1 MTVSEA
7 EAHCMIA
14 RGRVPHITE
23 RAALWTSAA
32 ALVLA
37 FSAALPRAL
46 LAQAQDAGS
55 ESRPAIHHD
64 HAPPDYAAAMAPA
77 SARPVELP
85 APPIGPPPSSVR
97 GIYLNPWVFG
107 SKRFYDLIRL
117 ADETEVNAFVIDVKD
132 ASGYVTYRS
141 AVPVAVAI
149 EANGEVRAPDARSR
163 LERLRAHGIH
173 AIARIVV
180 ARDPMLARGKPQWAI
195 KDRNGGFW
203 LDGLG
208 QPWVDTYHDSIWVYA
223 ADLAEEAVRMGF
235 AEIQLDYVR
244 FPDEPPQ
251 RLARAVYNAQ
261 RGGETQRESLGR
273 HLRYMKRRIGALGV
287 PFTIDVFGLTTST
300 EGGLGIGQHWEDLV
314 ELADVVLP
322 MVYPSHYRRGSY
334 GIAHPN
340 SQPYSVVRKALADGI
355 RRAAAVPDAGRI
367 RPYLQAFTLGRPRYT
382 AAEVRAQI
390 AAVEDL
396 GLNEWILWNARGVYP
411 SGALRPIRHTA
422 RAATGAAGA
431 TSVYP

>member
-1 MTVSEA
+1 MMFRERMSDLLTGAAPWKRSAVFALAVSA
-7 EAHCMIA
+7 SLPVAIHA
-14 RGRVPHITE
+14 QGREGAVT
-23 RAALWTSAA
+23 
-32 ALVLA
+32 
-37 FSAALPRAL
+37 PR
-46 LAQAQDAGS
+46 S
-55 ESRPAIHHD
+55 TIHHD
-64 HAPPDYAAAMAPA
+64 AERPDYAALLGPS
-77 SARPVELP
+77 SARPVPLP

-97 GIYLNPWVFG
+97 GIYLNAWVFG

-141 AVPVAVAI
+141 SVPVAVEI
-149 EANGEVRAPDARSR
+149 GANGEVRAPDARSR

-173 AIARIVV
+173 PIARIVV
-180 ARDPMLARGKPQWAI
+180 ARDPMLAQGKPPWAI
-195 KDRNGGFW
+195 MDREGGFW
-203 LDGLG
+203 RDGLG
-208 QPWVDTYHDSIWVYA
+208 QPWVDTYHDSIWIYA

-235 AEIQLDYVR
+235 AEIQFDYVR
-244 FPDEPPQ
+244 FPDEPPK

-261 RGGETQRESLGR
+261 RDGETQRESLGR
-273 HLRYMKRRIGALGV
+273 HLRYMKERIAALGV

-300 EGGLGIGQHWEDLV
+300 AGGLGIGQHWEDLV
-314 ELADVVLP
+314 QLADVVLP

-355 RRAAAVPDAGRI
+355 ARSADVPDAGRI

-396 GLNEWILWNARGVYP
+396 GLNEWVLWNARGVYP
-411 SGALRPIRHTA
+411 SGAFRPVRQTA
-422 RAATGAAGA
+422 RGANGAAGA
-431 TSVYP
+431 TSVSP